1 MLVLI
6 VLFTAFALSSGVSKA
21 ISGDWQL
28 MTSGNTAMFLMLC
41 FTAFGH
47 FKFGEGMEKMLPKF
61 LPMKKEIIF
70 LTGIFEILAGIG
82 LLFAE
87 LRYSTGVLLIV
98 FFILILPAN
107 IKAAIDHLDYQKG
120 TLDGKGLNYLWFRVP
135 MQVFLILWVWYFAVR
150 G

>member
-1 MLVLI
+1 M
-6 VLFTAFALSSGVSKA
+6 K
-21 ISGDWQL
+21 
-28 MTSGNTAMFLMLC
+28 
-41 FTAFGH
+41 
-47 FKFGEGMEKMLPKF
+47 KMLPKF
-61 LPMKKEIIF
+61 VPMKKEIIS
-70 LTGIFEILAGIG
+70 LTGILEILAGIG

-107 IKAAIDHLDYQKG
+107 IKAAVDHLDYQKG
-120 TLDGKGLNYLWFRVP
+120 ALDGKGLNYLWFRVP